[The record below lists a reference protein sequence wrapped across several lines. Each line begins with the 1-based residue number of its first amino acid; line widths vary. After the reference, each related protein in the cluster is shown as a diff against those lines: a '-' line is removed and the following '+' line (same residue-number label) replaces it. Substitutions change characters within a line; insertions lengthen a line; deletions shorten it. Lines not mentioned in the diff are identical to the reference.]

1 MAGLPSHLL
10 IYPHIIRAMAPSRA
24 AKKPR
29 ITRRKR
35 LKRPAAAPDR
45 NAAVAPEPLAAGQL
59 VFQEDAL
66 VAAQVGGRY
75 LYGRYMTYIDILEY
89 METLKLS
96 S

>member
-10 IYPHIIRAMAPSRA
+10 IYPHIIRAMAPGRA

-35 LKRPAAAPDR
+35 LAAAPDR

-66 VAAQVGGRY
+66 VAAQVGGRH
-75 LYGRYMTYIDILEY
+75 LYGRYMGDICNIDILEY
-89 METLKLS
+89 MVA
-96 S
+96 